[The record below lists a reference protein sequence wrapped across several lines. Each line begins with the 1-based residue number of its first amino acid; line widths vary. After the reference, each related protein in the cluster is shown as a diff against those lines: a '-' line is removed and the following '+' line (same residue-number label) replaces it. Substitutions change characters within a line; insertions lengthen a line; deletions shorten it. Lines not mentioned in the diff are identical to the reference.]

1 MTSVDSRPGVSAAP
15 PPVAADRI
23 AGLRRMKRLATSL
36 LLAMTVVFVVA
47 RLLEDEAGW
56 IGYVR
61 ATAEAGMVGALAD
74 WFAVTA
80 LFRHPLGI
88 PIPHTAIIPTRKD
101 EIGRGLGAFV
111 QGNFLSAEVI
121 AEKVRNAGVACQV
134 GEWLADPVNA
144 TKLGESAGDV
154 VRAGSEFLRDD
165 EIQDAIESQL
175 WARVRAIPAAPTA
188 GRVLDVALEGGHHQQ
203 LLDTLLAAAEQIMER
218 NRLVFRAKLGSQSP
232 WWVPES
238 VDDRVFAKIY
248 SGVQSLLH
256 EVAGDP
262 HHPLRHDLD
271 VRLRDLSH
279 DLRHSPTMALRADE
293 LREELLAHPEA
304 WEWSSSIWAE
314 LKASLIDAAGDP
326 SSELR
331 QRLHTGTIRL
341 GQTLQHDQALAAKL
355 DGWVERAVVY
365 LVDHYREDI
374 AHLISGTIER
384 WDADDTSRR
393 IEEQVGRDLQFIRIN
408 GTVVGA
414 LAGLGLHI
422 ASQFLG

>member
-1 MTSVDSRPGVSAAP
+1 MSSVDSRPDASAAP

-36 LLAMTVVFVVA
+36 LLAMTAVFVVA

-101 EIGRGLGAFV
+101 DIGRGLGAFV
-111 QGNFLSAEVI
+111 QGNFLSADVI
-121 AEKVRNAGVACQV
+121 AEKVRSAGVACQV
-134 GEWLADPVNA
+134 GEWLADPANA
-144 TKLGESAGDV
+144 AKLGESAGDV

-165 EIQDAIESQL
+165 EIQDTIESFL
-175 WARVRAIPAAPTA
+175 WTRVRSIPAAPTA
-188 GRVLDVALEGGHHQQ
+188 GRLLDVALDGGHHQQ
-203 LLDTLLAAAEQIMER
+203 LLDTLLAATEKIMER
-218 NRLVFRAKLGSQSP
+218 NRLVLRAKVTSQSP

-238 VDDRVFAKIY
+238 IDDRVFAKIY
-248 SGVQSLLH
+248 SGVQSLLRD
-256 EVAGDP
+256 VAGDP
-262 HHPLRHDLD
+262 DHPLRADLD
-271 VRLRDLSH
+271 IRLRDLSN
-279 DLRHSPTMALRADE
+279 DLRNSPTMALRADE

-314 LKASLIDAAGDP
+314 LKASLIDAAADP

-331 QRLHTGTIRL
+331 QRLHAGIIRL
-341 GQTLQHDQALAAKL
+341 GQTLQHDRALAAKV

-365 LVDHYREDI
+365 LVDHYREEI
-374 AHLISGTIER
+374 ANLISGTIER

-414 LAGLGLHI
+414 LAGLGIHI
-422 ASQFLG
+422 FSRFLG

>member
-1 MTSVDSRPGVSAAP
+1 MTAVGSRPDVAAAP
-15 PPVAADRI
+15 PSVAADRI
-23 AGLRRMKRLATSL
+23 AGLKRMKRLATSL

-56 IGYVR
+56 ISYVR
-61 ATAEAGMVGALAD
+61 AMAEAGMVGALAD

-101 EIGRGLGAFV
+101 EIGKGLGAFV
-111 QGNFLSAEVI
+111 QGNFLSADVI

-144 TKLGESAGDV
+144 AKLGENAGDV
-154 VRAGSEFLRDD
+154 VRAASELLRDD
-165 EIQDAIESQL
+165 EIQEAIEAQL
-175 WARVRAIPAAPTA
+175 WARVRAVPAAPTA
-188 GRVLDVALEGGHHQQ
+188 GRLLDVALDGGHHQR
-203 LLDTLLAAAEQIMER
+203 LLDTLLAATEQIMER
-218 NRLVFRAKLGSQSP
+218 NRLVFRAKLATQSP

-238 VDDRVFAKIY
+238 IDDRVFAKLY
-248 SGVQSLLH
+248 SGVQSLLR
-256 EVAGDP
+256 EVAADP
-262 HHPLRHDLD
+262 HHPLRADLD
-271 VRLRDLSH
+271 IRLRDLSH
-279 DLRHSPTMALRADE
+279 DLRHSPTMAMRADE
-293 LREELLAHPEA
+293 LREELLARPEA

-331 QRLHTGTIRL
+331 QRLQTGIVRL
-341 GQTLQHDQALAAKL
+341 GHTLQHDQTLAGKVDA
-355 DGWVERAVVY
+355 WVERTVVY
-365 LVDHYREDI
+365 VVDHYREDI

-414 LAGLGLHI
+414 LAGLGIHI
-422 ASQFLG
+422 VSQFLG